1 MPHRARIEVNA
12 GAGTP
17 RAVVPAMSQALAL
30 LADRIAA
37 TVS

>member
-1 MPHRARIEVNA
+1 VNA

-17 RAVVPAMSQALAL
+17 AAVVPAMSQALGI

-37 TVS
+37 ALS